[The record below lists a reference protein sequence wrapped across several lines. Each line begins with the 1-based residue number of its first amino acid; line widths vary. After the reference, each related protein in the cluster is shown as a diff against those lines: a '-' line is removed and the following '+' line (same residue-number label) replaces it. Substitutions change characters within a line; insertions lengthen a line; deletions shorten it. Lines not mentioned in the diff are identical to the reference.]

1 MTVGLALAVSVGLLG
16 LNAFFVGAEFALI
29 SARRSEIEPRADA
42 GSRVA
47 GVTLKAME
55 RVSLMM
61 AAAQL
66 GITLCTLG
74 LGALAKPAVGTLLED
89 LFGLVSIPDS
99 VAYPVSVALAL
110 LLVASLHVVI
120 GEMVPKN
127 IALAE
132 PDRSALALSGT
143 LRAFSYL
150 FYPVIIVLNASAN
163 LVLRACGV
171 QPRDEVTSVFT
182 RDEVA
187 GFVEHSHRE
196 GKLDFQ
202 EEQLLAGALELEE
215 RDARSVL
222 LPIDRIETL
231 PATATAAEV
240 EGASARTGFSR
251 FPATRDGEMI
261 GYLHLKDA
269 LEGGDAG
276 RDRPI
281 DEQLIRPLPTV
292 RSRRRLRS
300 VLEEMITADS
310 HLARVVDDQGGT
322 VGLVALEDVLE
333 ELIGEVRDA
342 TRKVR
347 R

>member
-1 MTVGLALAVSVGLLG
+1 MSVTVALIISFALLG
-16 LNAFFVGAEFALI
+16 LNAFFVGAEFALV
-29 SARRSEIEPRADA
+29 SARRAEIEPRAED
-42 GSRVA
+42 GSKVA

-55 RVSLMM
+55 NVSLMM
-61 AAAQL
+61 ATAQL

-74 LGALAKPAVGTLLED
+74 LGALAKPAVGSILEG
-89 LFGLVSIPDS
+89 LFGLASVPDS
-99 VAYPVSVALAL
+99 VSYPVSVALAL
-110 LLVASLHVVI
+110 LLVAALHVVV

-127 IALAE
+127 IALAK
-132 PDRSALALSGT
+132 PDRSALALAGT
-143 LRAFSYL
+143 LRAIAYL
-150 FYPVIIVLNASAN
+150 LYPVIILMNV
-163 LVLRACGV
+163 GV
-171 QPRDEVTSVFT
+171 QPRDEVTSAFT

-196 GKLDFQ
+196 GLLDFQ

-222 LPIDRIETL
+222 LPIDEIESL
-231 PATATAAEV
+231 PVTVTAAEV
-240 EGASARTGFSR
+240 EEASARTGFSR

-269 LEGGDAG
+269 LDGGDAL
-276 RDRPI
+276 RDQPI
-281 DEQLIRPLPTV
+281 DGDLVRPLPTV
-292 RSRRRLRS
+292 RSDRRLRS

-310 HLARVVDDQGGT
+310 HLARVVDERGGT
-322 VGLVALEDVLE
+322 VGVVTLEDVLE

>member
-1 MTVGLALAVSVGLLG
+1 MSVTLALLVSVGLLG
-16 LNAFFVGAEFALI
+16 LNAFFVGAEFALV
-29 SARRSEIEPRADA
+29 SARRAEIEPQAEE

-55 RVSLMM
+55 NVSLMM
-61 AAAQL
+61 ATAQL

-74 LGALAKPAVGTLLED
+74 LGALAKPAVGSILED
-89 LFGLVSIPDS
+89 LFGLASVPDS
-99 VAYPVSVALAL
+99 VSYPVSVVLAL
-110 LLVASLHVVI
+110 LLVAALHVVI

-127 IALAE
+127 IALAK
-132 PDRSALALSGT
+132 PDRSALALAGT
-143 LRAFSYL
+143 LRAIAYL
-150 FYPVIIVLNASAN
+150 LYPVIALMNASAN
-163 LVLRACGV
+163 LVLRAVGV
-171 QPRDEVTSVFT
+171 EPRDEVTSAFT

-196 GKLDFQ
+196 GVLDLQ

-215 RDARSVL
+215 QDARSVL
-222 LPIDRIETL
+222 LPIDQIESL
-231 PATATAAEV
+231 PVSATAAEV
-240 EGASARTGFSR
+240 EAASARTGFSR

-269 LEGGDAG
+269 LDGGDAG

-281 DEQLIRPLPTV
+281 DQALVRPLPTV
-292 RSRRRLRS
+292 RSNRRLRS

-310 HLARVVDDQGGT
+310 HLARVVDERGGT
-322 VGLVALEDVLE
+322 VGVVTLEDVLE